1 MKIDRIG
8 YAQLV
13 QKLEKCKSV
22 GKSGIRPDG
31 KDTIELSDASKKIK
45 EYAEVVKTMESS
57 NLDKV
62 EAIKTNLASGTYKV
76 SSKELA
82 NRILSEIRG
91 QIGSGK

>member
-13 QKLEKCKSV
+13 QKLEKSKGA
-22 GKSGIRPDG
+22 GKAGGRHDG

-57 NLDKV
+57 NLEKV
-62 EAIKTNLASGTYKV
+62 EEIKTKLASGTYKV

-82 NRILSEIRG
+82 ERILSEIIG
-91 QIGSGK
+91 QIGSGE